1 MKKRSILSSIEVK
14 TPCSQNWES
23 MYGNDVVRFCEHC
36 VKNVHNLSAMTRKD
50 AEKLVARSKGGI
62 CIQYVRRPDGK
73 IQTMSDKLYQISGRA
88 SRLAAGVFGAS
99 LSLATAVMA
108 QTETAPAG
116 PAAIE
121 VRIMVEKTAAE
132 KEKAA
137 NSISGVVTDPNGAII
152 PGTDV
157 TLTDQKT
164 GTKLITSSDAD
175 GNYIFSAIEEGT
187 YTLTAKSTGFAK
199 KIVQNVQFSPGAGSK
214 VDVELKPEDPTQ
226 YVTVGGAMAVS
237 ANYENELIKAV
248 DEEDLDR
255 IKQLIGQGVDVN
267 LKDENEG
274 LTALHVA
281 VDNGSLEVVQLL
293 LNAGAKV
300 NARDKERQTPIMH
313 IAENYYPDD
322 EYEEDEEAEEASE
335 ESAAQGEEATEEV
348 AAADEAEVADK
359 SESKTPEK
367 VKSDSRE
374 QRAVKILSLL
384 IAYGAKINL
393 RDSDGFTALMYA
405 AQNEEPEVLRIL
417 VSHKAEINLA
427 AKNGRTA
434 LMEAANAEELENVKV
449 LLGAGAEVNLKDK
462 EGDTAWDLTT
472 ESGIEDLLVAH
483 GAIIEQDDEEPEP
496 QDN

>member
-1 MKKRSILSSIEVK
+1 MKKRSILNSIEVK

-62 CIQYVRRPDGK
+62 CIQYVRHPDGK

-88 SRLAAGVFGAS
+88 SRLAAGIFGAS

-108 QTETAPAG
+108 QTETAPPE
-116 PAAIE
+116 PAAVE
-121 VRIMVEKTAAE
+121 VRVIVEKTAAE

-152 PGTDV
+152 PGARV

-164 GTKLITSSDAD
+164 GVKISTTSDSE
-175 GNYIFSAIEEGT
+175 GNYIFSTIEEGT
-187 YTLTAKSTGFAK
+187 YTLTAACQYFTK
-199 KIVQNVQFSPGAGSK
+199 KIVQNIQYSPGVGSN
-214 VDVELKPEDPTQ
+214 VDVQLDVDPMVQ
-226 YVTVGGAMAVS
+226 SVTVGGAMVVS

-255 IKQLIGQGVDVN
+255 IKQLIGQGVNVN
-267 LKDENEG
+267 VKDENEG

-281 VDNGSLEVVQLL
+281 VNSGNIEIVQLL

-300 NARDKERQTPIMH
+300 NARDKERQTPMMH

-322 EYEEDEEAEEASE
+322 EYEEQGEEAEESAE
-335 ESAAQGEEATEEV
+335 EAAEGATEES

-359 SESKTPEK
+359 SESKTTEK
-367 VKSDSRE
+367 VKSDSRD
-374 QRAVKILSLL
+374 QRAVKILNLL

-405 AQNEEPEVLRIL
+405 AQNEEPEVLHMLI
-417 VSHKAEINLA
+417 SHRAEVNLA

-472 ESGIEDLLVAH
+472 HEEIEDLLVAH
-483 GAIIEQDDEEPEP
+483 GAIVEQDDEEPEP